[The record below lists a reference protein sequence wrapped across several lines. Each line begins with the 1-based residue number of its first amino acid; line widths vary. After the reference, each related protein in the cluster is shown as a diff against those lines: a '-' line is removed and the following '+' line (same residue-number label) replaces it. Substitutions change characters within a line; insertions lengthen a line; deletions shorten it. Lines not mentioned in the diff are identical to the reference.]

1 MLRELKEETNLSG
14 RDPLLVTVA
23 GNPGR
28 DPRKHVVS
36 IMYYV
41 TVDVRTTRSLIC
53 VAGSFLSDAF
63 VVFYLIPRSTSLQH
77 TLLTLRRS

>member
-53 VAGSFLSDAF
+53 VPGSFLSDAF
-63 VVFYLIPRSTSLQH
+63 DWLFFT
-77 TLLTLRRS
+77 

>member
-36 IMYYV
+36 VMYYV
-41 TVDVRTTRSLIC
+41 TVDVRFSL
-53 VAGSFLSDAF
+53 VW
-63 VVFYLIPRSTSLQH
+63 
-77 TLLTLRRS
+77 LL